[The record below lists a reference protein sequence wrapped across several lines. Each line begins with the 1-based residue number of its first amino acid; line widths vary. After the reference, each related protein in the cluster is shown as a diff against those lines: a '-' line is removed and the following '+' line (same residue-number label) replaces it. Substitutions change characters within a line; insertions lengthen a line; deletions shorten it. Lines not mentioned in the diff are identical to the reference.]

1 MASIT
6 STQGVSMDEKSSP
19 TTSGPDS
26 DVASVEEDLPNDNV
40 SEEGNQRCRKRRKSF
55 VFLLMWKTQT
65 KGLVHLLT
73 FLL

>member
-26 DVASVEEDLPNDNV
+26 DVASVEEDLPKDNF
-40 SEEGNQRCRKRRKSF
+40 SEEEGMYSRIPI
-55 VFLLMWKTQT
+55 
-65 KGLVHLLT
+65 
-73 FLL
+73 

>member
-1 MASIT
+1 MASVT

-40 SEEGNQRCRKRRKSF
+40 SEEGNFRHYSKMQKKKKIF
-55 VFLLMWKTQT
+55 WVFLLM
-65 KGLVHLLT
+65 
-73 FLL
+73 